1 VGYNRDGREDGMSE
15 TAAIFPAARRAERIA
30 REAHAGQVDKVGNAY
45 ILHVERVV
53 GMVDGD
59 EAKAV
64 AWLHD
69 VVEDTPLTEE
79 DLRADG
85 FSEDILTALRLLTR
99 TGDEVSYIEY
109 IEVIRASGNPLAIAV
124 KMGDLRDHLDPNCPE
139 RLRPRY
145 ELAIEVLTPTW
156 IYLEK
161 LKLNDR

>member
-1 VGYNRDGREDGMSE
+1 MEMEGRTDMSE

-30 REAHAGQVDKVGNAY
+30 REAHAGQVDKVGNDY
-45 ILHVERVV
+45 ILHVERVA

-69 VVEDTPLTEE
+69 VVEDTSVTMA
-79 DLRADG
+79 DLRAEG
-85 FSEDILTALRLLTR
+85 FSKDILTALRLLTR
-99 TGDEVSYIEY
+99 RDDEVSYAHY
-109 IEVIRASGNPLAIAV
+109 IEDIRASGNPLAVAV
-124 KMGDLRDHLDPNCPE
+124 KVGDLRDHLDPNCPE

-145 ELAIEVLTPTW
+145 ESAIEALAPTW

-161 LKLNDR
+161 LKSERR